1 MTYYRYY
8 IAPEVC
14 EVTNMNHIENEICS
28 ANDINVCKIRAELS
42 EATVT
47 VWCHSPITQQW
58 RVSEK
63 TTFGNGKLTSDT
75 QNEIHRKAAGFLGYE
90 RKTADYVALA
100 GCLHSFFE
108 TIQRATWYNC
118 PITIPDGIELFGE
131 RGNLMVKTVSELIM
145 QKYKFITFTDT
156 METLVYIDGLY
167 RQQADRIIA
176 VTVQS
181 LLGDRSKERHQ
192 SEVLNFIKHATLV
205 SRKNVYSG
213 TRYINMT
220 NGIYDRETNEL
231 INHTNTIIFTHQ
243 IPIEYNPNAKCPH
256 IQKFFTDVLQPED
269 ALCTLEFFG
278 YCLIPDTSIQ
288 KAVMLVGGGEN
299 GKSKLL
305 GLLAAFIGYENTSR
319 ESLQGLEKDPYSG
332 AELYGKLVN
341 IFPDLPSAALF
352 ENSMFKTLTGDDGE
366 IRARKIYGQPFK
378 YQNTAKLIF
387 SANQAPPVPRGDYA
401 YYRRWLIFEFVN
413 TFSGAKRDSKIL
425 EKITTPEELS
435 GLFNLIIPALNNL
448 MQVGKYT
455 YSRTNEQVEKLY
467 KIKSDPVAAFA
478 EECIVYS
485 DSDTPKRD
493 IYQKYAQWC
502 NDKKIKMEA
511 ENIFAKRFKKLGYEQ
526 GRETFSGIRIHTWNN
541 CAIKQIV
548 SQQSNIENCPCSN
561 NQPGQKNKEP
571 ETHCPGY
578 PGYEPHCDVSS
589 NANSI
594 HYSIYD
600 KKEYRQHIENN
611 PGNPGSK
618 PANVT
623 TDNEN
628 IVSGIEKGTQPM
640 IPYSMDLSQFCK
652 DWEYVYN
659 QPINHTNC
667 TNVAMEFAKK
677 RKQENIEGIIYTIC
691 KMKGIET
698 NK

>member
-1 MTYYRYY
+1 
-8 IAPEVC
+8 
-14 EVTNMNHIENEICS
+14 MNHIENEICS

-63 TTFGNGKLTSDT
+63 TTFENGKLTSDT

-145 QKYKFITFTDT
+145 KKYKFITFTDT
-156 METLVYIDGLY
+156 LETMVYLNGVY
-167 RQQADRIIA
+167 RPHADRTIA

-192 SEVLNFIKHATLV
+192 SEVLNFIKYASLM
-205 SRKNVYSG
+205 SRKDVYTG
-213 TRYINMT
+213 TRYINMA
-220 NGIYDRETNEL
+220 NGIYDREIDKL
-231 INHTNTIIFTHQ
+231 IPHNSNIIFTYQ
-243 IPIEYNPNAKCPH
+243 LPVEYNQNAKCPN
-256 IQKFFTDVLQPED
+256 IQKFFSDVLQPED

-305 GLLAAFIGYENTSR
+305 GLLGAFVGYENTSR

-366 IRARKIYGQPFK
+366 IRARKIYGEPFK

-401 YYRRWLIFEFVN
+401 YYRRWLLFEFVN
-413 TFSGAKRDSKIL
+413 TFSGDKRDPKIL
-425 EKITTPEELS
+425 EKITTTEELS
-435 GLFNLIIPALNNL
+435 GLFNLVIPALKNL
-448 MQVGKYT
+448 MQNGKYT
-455 YSRTNEQVEKLY
+455 YSRSNEQVERLY

-478 EECIVYS
+478 EECIIYS

-502 NDKKIKMEA
+502 NDKKIKLEA
-511 ENIFAKRFKKLGYEQ
+511 ENIFGKRFKKLGQEPGQ
-526 GRETFSGIRIHTWNN
+526 ATINGVRIHVWNS
-541 CAIKQIV
+541 CAIRPIT
-548 SQQSNIENCPCSN
+548 SIQSNIENCMGSKNQPVQENPPRETSCTGCMGCKTHCDECSN
-561 NQPGQKNKEP
+561 TN
-571 ETHCPGY
+571 T
-578 PGYEPHCDVSS
+578 
-589 NANSI
+589 I
-594 HYSIYD
+594 HYSICESS
-600 KKEYRQHIENN
+600 EYMQHIENKPCN
-611 PGNPGSK
+611 PCSGVETEPVN
-618 PANVT
+618 T
-623 TDNEN
+623 ENELHGFKK
-628 IVSGIEKGTQPM
+628 STRAEYQFST
-640 IPYSMDLSQFCK
+640 DLSMFCK
-652 DWEYVYN
+652 DWEFVYN
-659 QPINHTNC
+659 QSINRTNC
-667 TNVAMEFAKK
+667 EAVATEYAQK
-677 RKQENIEGIIYTIC
+677 RKIDDIDGILYTIC
-691 KMKGIET
+691 KAKGIET
-698 NK
+698 NNGRVC